1 MSELNKNS
9 YLKISFKKVKSN
21 YILKEIFN
29 DLHNNKTLEIIRYNK
44 YIQKRINKDIHFFK
58 KYLQIVIEI
67 IPTENKY
74 GYFINISNNNDRHY
88 YHIYFNDNENE
99 IQRKYI
105 TEEDNVTKIKIVID
119 YEIKNLYGLF
129 RDCKCIK
136 KMNFIQFNRKVNEDM
151 SYLFSRY
158 SSIEEITFS
167 NFKTDNV
174 TNMSYMFY
182 ECSSLT
188 KLTLSNFNTKNVT
201 DMRGLFYGC
210 ISLKEIN
217 FIDFNTSN
225 VSNMSHMFFKCSSLK
240 ELNLYNINIDK
251 VKEMNAIFD
260 GCSSLKINCSDE
272 LKEKIIECGYKKF
285 FRRNV
290 NKKIIKDIKLLKPEM
305 LRIKNI

>member
-88 YHIYFNDNENE
+88 YHIYFNDNNQE
-99 IQRKYI
+99 IQRNYI
-105 TEEDNVTKIKIVID
+105 TKNDNATKIKIAID

-136 KMNFIQFNRKVNEDM
+136 KMNFIQFNRKRN
-151 SYLFSRY
+151 
-158 SSIEEITFS
+158 
-167 NFKTDNV
+167 NF
-174 TNMSYMFY
+174 
-182 ECSSLT
+182 
-188 KLTLSNFNTKNVT
+188 
-201 DMRGLFYGC
+201 
-210 ISLKEIN
+210 LK
-217 FIDFNTSN
+217 F
-225 VSNMSHMFFKCSSLK
+225 
-240 ELNLYNINIDK
+240 
-251 VKEMNAIFD
+251 
-260 GCSSLKINCSDE
+260 
-272 LKEKIIECGYKKF
+272 
-285 FRRNV
+285 
-290 NKKIIKDIKLLKPEM
+290 
-305 LRIKNI
+305 